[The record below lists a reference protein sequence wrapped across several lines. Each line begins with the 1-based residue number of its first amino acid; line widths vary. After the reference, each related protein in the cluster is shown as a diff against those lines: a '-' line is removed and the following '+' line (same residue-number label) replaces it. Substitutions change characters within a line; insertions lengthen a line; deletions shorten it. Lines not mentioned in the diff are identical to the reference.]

1 LGVGLGVGLLAAL
14 IAGFFLWRRKKG
26 YKPAN
31 DGTESPMELSNE
43 GFFPPQEKYA
53 YNRQTEVPG

>member
-1 LGVGLGVGLLAAL
+1 MGVGLGVGLLAAL

-53 YNRQTEVPG
+53 HNRQTEVPG